1 MYLKGETSYFSSL
14 NHGTMINSYKNP
26 QYLADE
32 NLAESSSKASA
43 SAAPDQGHLL
53 VGSLEAR
60 QGGTSGQR
68 LDDWMIWGTQMTLE
82 THGQWIGLG
91 EILQENPIFNGK
103 IYGFL

>member
-68 LDDWMIWGTQMTLE
+68 LDDWMIWGYP
-82 THGQWIGLG
+82 HDFG
-91 EILQENPIFNGK
+91 NPWSMDWFRGNFTGK
-103 IYGFL
+103 PHI